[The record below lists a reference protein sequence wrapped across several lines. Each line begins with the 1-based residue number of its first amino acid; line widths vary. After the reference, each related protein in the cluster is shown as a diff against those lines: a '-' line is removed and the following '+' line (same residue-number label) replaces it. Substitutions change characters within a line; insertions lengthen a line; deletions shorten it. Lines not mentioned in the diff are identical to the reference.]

1 MRSTVLAITLIA
13 ATAGFARAETT
24 SADQSVSVR
33 VAGLTPQA
41 ARAALRAA
49 AHQVC
54 TANDALETTSTSD
67 CYNATLR
74 VALNQLKKAER
85 APTVSGGTETA
96 SR

>member
-13 ATAGFARAETT
+13 ATAGFARAETAP
-24 SADQSVSVR
+24 SDQSVAVR

-54 TANDALETTSTSD
+54 NSADTLETASTSD

-74 VALNQLKKAER
+74 VALNQLKKAQQ
-85 APTVSGGTETA
+85 APAVSGATETA